1 MIPQPKRVTPS
12 PAAVSLKG
20 VKKRKIMHYYQF
32 SIGDYRAA
40 TAHLSNEED
49 LAYRRLLDMYYDTEQ
64 KIPLDTQWVAR
75 RIRVEAF
82 VIREVLNDMFVRH
95 EDGYFHA
102 RCADVIE
109 QYHAMAE
116 KNRANGRLGGRKKNP
131 VGSDSQPIVK
141 ATINQ
146 EPLTNNHKPNRE
158 SATVVATP
166 IGVSES
172 VWQDFVK
179 QRKVKKAAV
188 TQTVIDGIQREAN
201 KADWTLDAALAE
213 CVVRGWQSFKA
224 EWVAPKQSFAQQ
236 AADVARSTVPAQH
249 TGRDP
254 VLLKI
259 EADRQKAAPMPEH
272 IRQQINQVL
281 RKV

>member
-1 MIPQPKRVTPS
+1 
-12 PAAVSLKG
+12 
-20 VKKRKIMHYYQF
+20 MHYYQF

-40 TAHLSNEED
+40 TAHLTNEED

-64 KIPLDTQWVAR
+64 KIPLDTQWVSR
-75 RIRVEAF
+75 RLRVDAH
-82 VIREVLNDMFVRH
+82 VVRDVLNDMFVQH
-95 EDGYFHA
+95 EDGWYHL
-102 RCADVIE
+102 RCDDVIQ

-146 EPLTNNHKPNRE
+146 EPLTNNHKPKRE
-158 SATVVATP
+158 TAIAVCP
-166 IGVSES
+166 INVEEA
-172 VWQDFVK
+172 VWSDFLAL
-179 QRKVKKAAV
+179 RKAKKAPV
-188 TQTVIDGIQREAN
+188 TVTALAGIKREAD
-201 KADWTLDAALAE
+201 KASWSLARAITE
-213 CVVRGWQSFKA
+213 CVERGWISFKA

-236 AADVARSTVPAQH
+236 AADIARTTVPAQH
-249 TGRDP
+249 SGRDP